1 MNSRLYIMAAQISD
15 FIPQDIL
22 IFGATGLI
30 GKHITDALLAAK
42 SNFRDIG
49 IFTSASS
56 VERKA
61 KVFDAFK
68 AQGAEILIGDIG
80 SEQDV
85 LKAYKGKTSRGIRRL
100 NSNLL

>member
-1 MNSRLYIMAAQISD
+1 MAAKISN
-15 FIPQDIL
+15 FNPQDIL

-30 GKHITDALLAAK
+30 GMHITNALLAAK
-42 SNFRDIG
+42 LNFRKIG
-49 IFTSASS
+49 IFTSAGS

-85 LKAYKGKTSRGIRRL
+85 LKAFKSKNSQGIRRL
-100 NSNLL
+100 NSNPL